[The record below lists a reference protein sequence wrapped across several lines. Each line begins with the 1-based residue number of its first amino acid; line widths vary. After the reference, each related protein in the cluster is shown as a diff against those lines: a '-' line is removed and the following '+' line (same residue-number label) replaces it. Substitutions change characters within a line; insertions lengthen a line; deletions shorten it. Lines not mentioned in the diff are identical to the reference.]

1 MKSLLTSLLAACLFL
16 ACGGP
21 TPAPPKPPPLQ
32 PVSTSDLL
40 IWAGQQEQVYKSSSY
55 SAYYKEALKRGTQIS
70 NSQKIAQLPA
80 QAKIGFVLPK
90 GAAAATADEMGLLLK
105 SIMRKPNRNQIIAGL
120 VAAGA
125 IGGVY
130 LLEEEGTAEPSK
142 IGAGASAVPLPAN
155 SLSDEQIARLL
166 KSYKMP
172 QAQAEALAASAE
184 QSAAQNL
191 TIKQQPRP
199 ARIEEANVSIAF
211 RFGQKGAELQVKPF
225 LPAHPK
231 ASCFVQVRAA
241 FPNGLPIK
249 DTNGLMALP
258 DGSVGARHEIPPAS
272 TPVSFALSP
281 IRLFFPLA
289 ELHTPLRPV
298 QFVVEILDEE
308 NNSLAEPQFVLLK

>member
-1 MKSLLTSLLAACLFL
+1 MKSFLTCLLATCLFL

-21 TPAPPKPPPLQ
+21 APAPPKPPPLQ

-55 SAYYKEALKRGTQIS
+55 SAYYKEALKRSTQIS
-70 NSQKIAQLPA
+70 NSQKIVQLPA
-80 QAKIGFVLPK
+80 QAKIGFILPK

-130 LLEEEGTAEPSK
+130 LLEEAGTTGSSK
-142 IGAGASAVPLPAN
+142 ELTGGSAIPLP
-155 SLSDEQIARLL
+155 STTLSDEQIARLL

-172 QAQAEALAASAE
+172 QAEALAYSAE
-184 QSAAQNL
+184 QSAVQNL
-191 TIKQQPRP
+191 TVEKPSRP
-199 ARIEEANVSIAF
+199 ARIEEADIFIVS

-225 LPAHPK
+225 LPAHPN
-231 ASCFVQVRAA
+231 ASCFVQVRAI
-241 FPNGLPIK
+241 FPSGLPIR
-249 DTNGLMALP
+249 DTNGLLALP

-289 ELHTPLRPV
+289 ELHTPLRPI

-308 NNSLAEPQFVLLK
+308 KNSLAEPRSILFE